1 MLYLTDEQVIDITY
15 DQEGIPLNLTNT
27 EDAQS
32 FPYAGQT
39 NYRWKILHSY
49 QTIHDSLWNYSTPVM
64 AIKLNMTSIPSDLP
78 NKFSASIS
86 CGIDFNS
93 LDMPEPS
100 TNTLKR
106 LYEVPDNAI
115 IKLNFRS

>member
-1 MLYLTDEQVIDITY
+1 MHRYQ
-15 DQEGIPLNLTNT
+15 NT
-27 EDAQS
+27 
-32 FPYAGQT
+32 
-39 NYRWKILHSY
+39 RV
-49 QTIHDSLWNYSTPVM
+49 SLLNYSTPVL

-93 LDMPEPS
+93 LEMPEPS
-100 TNTLKR
+100 ANALKR

-115 IKLNFRS
+115 IKLNFRL